1 MPESTLSCPTL
12 AAQNR
17 DSSFGHKDNMP
28 DLQRDINQ
36 AKQTIEFTSKDPLD
50 ELDKIEVVQ
59 QSDTTVHYIAD
70 EEVNAENN
78 KSFISLGD
86 PIKLLGKF
94 EEENMNQSQSVKPN
108 KKVEKFKNSPN
119 SVENFDEKSS
129 AGRDEESG
137 NKPKD
142 ENSNSP
148 GSQQSRSETTPVLTL
163 PNFDLHESLRLNL
176 QQSVID
182 RCSFYSV
189 VNGVNKAVQ
198 EMAAED
204 QDGAIEDAQDEDSAL
219 VRAVNGP
226 SKKVTSRR
234 EGPQV
239 ELAVL
244 DEERFLLAV
253 INNRT
258 EEEMEI
264 RACPSTF
271 AEAIGEIEPGI
282 SSESTLSCQSD
293 NPLSVLAA
301 SRTQLWKPSRSW
313 WEAKSGKNPWIEPKN
328 HNKRWRYLW
337 PLIHYHK
344 FLAKCIKKLKRNNID
359 VKTSMN
365 PVPAF
370 LREEVC
376 AVSDHLAAAS
386 KFTSEDWMNVSLFN

>member
-1 MPESTLSCPTL
+1 MSESTLSCPNL

-36 AKQTIEFTSKDPLD
+36 AKQTIEYTSKDPLE

-59 QSDTTVHYIAD
+59 QSDTTVHYIPD
-70 EEVNAENN
+70 EEVNADNN

-86 PIKLLGKF
+86 PIQLLKKF
-94 EEENMNQSQSVKPN
+94 EEEDM
-108 KKVEKFKNSPN
+108 KFKNKNSPN
-119 SVENFDEKSS
+119 AVENFDEKSS

-142 ENSNSP
+142 DNSSSP
-148 GSQQSRSETTPVLTL
+148 GSQQSRYDSTPVLTL
-163 PNFDLHESLRLNL
+163 PKFDLHESLRLSL

-198 EMAAED
+198 EMAVED

-226 SKKVTSRR
+226 SKKASSRR

-253 INNRT
+253 IANRSK
-258 EEEMEI
+258 EEMEI

-386 KFTSEDWMNVSLFN
+386 KFTSDDWMNVSLFYLYPVYN